1 MRYIQSRKHAA
12 VRQPRHRSSVA
23 LAAAAFALPG
33 AVLAESAAT
42 PAAAASQARAEAT
55 LPTVK
60 VRAAAPENDFKA
72 DVVSLPKFT
81 QPIVDTPQTITV
93 IKKELLAQQA
103 ATTLTEALR
112 NTPGVTL
119 QLGENGSTQTGDS
132 INLRGFDSSQSIFV
146 DGIRDLG
153 AVSRDVFNI
162 DQVEVVKGPSGSDI
176 GRGASS
182 AYINL
187 VSKTAQ
193 ADGAFATGSLI
204 AGTAD
209 RKRLV
214 ADFNTP
220 LAALPGSAVRL
231 NVMAQDYGVP
241 GRDEVKQKR
250 WGFAPTATFGLGSST
265 RETVSYLHV
274 QQDNVPDG
282 GVSTFGVKGYVF
294 AAAAGATPAQKP
306 GPAVDPS
313 NFYGLDS
320 DFDRVKID
328 MFTSQLESD
337 IAKGAKLRNTTR
349 IGRTVEDIL
358 VTGVNLVTATAAT
371 PEGYF
376 VARSRQGRHQ
386 DNEILTNQTNL
397 ATEFETFGLKNSL
410 STGVEFTYERQKT
423 RSPTAITGAGSTVA
437 LGAANLYDPNMNDTT
452 AIAPKYYGAQTVGSN
467 LTASAYAFETLNIT
481 NSLLINGGLRLDKFH
496 TDTSSVTVGALA
508 TPTSPVVVTNG
519 TPLGLTDSIWSWK
532 VGAVFK
538 PARNGSIYA
547 TYSDSRQ
554 PPGGANFALASQATA
569 PNSASRTDFKPQ
581 EGTNIELGTKWDL
594 FGGDLLA
601 TGAIYRSQNKN
612 EPVSDGA
619 AVPTYAQIGKRRVQ
633 GVELGLVGA
642 VTKDLNV
649 SVGYSHMDSKILVA
663 AATTQGG
670 VLTFSPVNT
679 FTSWLTYKLPLGL
692 TVGGG
697 MRYADTAARSSNTAT
712 PTSNLL
718 QAPAYWVGDAMA
730 SYDIDRNWQVQLNV
744 YNLFDR
750 KYMASLNN
758 GGSRYTP
765 GAPRNGL
772 VSVNAK
778 F

>member
-12 VRQPRHRSSVA
+12 ARQPRHRTTVA

-33 AVLAESAAT
+33 AVLAQAAAA
-42 PAAAASQARAEAT
+42 PATAASQARSETT

-60 VRAAAPENDFKA
+60 VQAAQDNDYKA
-72 DVVSLPKFT
+72 DVVSSPKFT

-93 IKKELLAQQA
+93 IKKELLQQQA
-103 ATTLTEALR
+103 ATSLAEALR
-112 NTPGVTL
+112 NTPGVTM

-187 VSKTAQ
+187 VSKQAQ

-204 AGTAD
+204 GGTDD
-209 RKRLV
+209 RKRVV

-231 NVMAQDYGVP
+231 NLMAQDYGVP
-241 GRDEVKQKR
+241 GRDEVKSKR
-250 WGFAPTATFGLGSST
+250 FGFAPTATFGLGSSV
-265 RETVSYLHV
+265 RETVSFLHV
-274 QQDNVPDG
+274 TQDNVPDG
-282 GVSTFGVKGYVF
+282 GVSTFGLKGYVF
-294 AAAAGATPAQKP
+294 AAATATAPAQKP

-313 NFYGLDS
+313 NFYGLGS
-320 DFDRVKID
+320 DFDHVRID
-328 MFTSQLESD
+328 MFTSKLESD
-337 IAKGAKLRNTTR
+337 LAKGVTLRNTTR
-349 IGRTVEDIL
+349 IGRTVEDVV
-358 VTGVNLVTATAAT
+358 VTGVNAVTATAAT
-371 PEGYF
+371 PSGYT

-397 ATEFETFGLKNSL
+397 ASTFETFGLTNSL
-410 STGVEFTYERQKT
+410 STGVELTYERQKT
-423 RSPTAITGAGSTVA
+423 ATPVTVA
-437 LGAANLYDPNMNDTT
+437 GTANLYNPNPGDTMALPQYMGT
-452 AIAPKYYGAQTVGSN
+452 QTIGST

-481 NSLLINGGLRLDKFH
+481 KDLLINGGVRVDKFH
-496 TDTSSVTVGALA
+496 TDTSGSTYTAATATAAASLA
-508 TPTSPVVVTNG
+508 NNA
-519 TPLGLTDSIWSWK
+519 PLGLTDTLWSYK
-532 VGAVFK
+532 IGAVFK
-538 PARNGSIYA
+538 PARNGSVYL
-547 TYSDSRQ
+547 TYSDSRN
-554 PPGGANFALASQATA
+554 PPGGSNFALSSQA
-569 PNSASRTDFKPQ
+569 NSAAQAGLDPQ
-581 EGTNIELGTKWDL
+581 EGTNIEFGTKWDL
-594 FGGDLLA
+594 LGGDLLA
-601 TGAIYRSQNKN
+601 TAAIYRSENKN
-612 EPVSDGA
+612 ELVSDGA
-619 AVPTYAQIGKRRVQ
+619 AVPTYSQVGKRRVQ
-633 GVELGLVGA
+633 GVELGLVGN
-642 VTKDLNV
+642 VTKDLSV
-649 SVGYSHMDSKILVA
+649 SVGYSHMDSKIVHGA
-663 AATTQGG
+663 PTQQGG
-670 VLTFSPVNT
+670 VIVFSPKNT
-679 FTSWLTYKLPLGL
+679 FTSWVTYKLPLGI

-697 MRYADTAARSSNTAT
+697 MRYADTSARSSNIAA

-730 SYDIDRNWQVQLNV
+730 SYDVTKNWQVQLNV

-750 KYMASLNN
+750 KYMQSLNN

-765 GAPRNGL
+765 GQERNGL

>member
-12 VRQPRHRSSVA
+12 VRQPRHRSGVA

-33 AVLAESAAT
+33 AVLAQSA
-42 PAAAASQARAEAT
+42 PAPTAAASQARAEAT

-60 VRAAAPENDFKA
+60 VQAAAPENDYKA
-72 DVVSLPKFT
+72 DVVSSPKFT

-93 IKKELLAQQA
+93 IKKELLQQQA
-103 ATTLTEALR
+103 ATSLSEALR
-112 NTPGVTL
+112 NTPGVTM

-187 VSKTAQ
+187 VSKQ
-193 ADGAFATGSLI
+193 ADAAGAFATGSLI
-204 AGTAD
+204 GGTAD

-241 GRDEVKQKR
+241 GRDEVRQKR
-250 WGFAPTATFGLGSST
+250 WGVAPTATFGIGSNT
-265 RETVSYLHV
+265 RETISFLHV
-274 QQDNVPDG
+274 QQDNRPDG
-282 GVSTFGVKGYVF
+282 GVSAFGLKGYVF
-294 AAAAGATPAQKP
+294 AAATATTPAQKP

-313 NFYGLDS
+313 NFYGLAG
-320 DFDRVKID
+320 DFDHVKLD
-328 MFTSQLESD
+328 MFTSKLESD
-337 IAKGAKLRNTTR
+337 LAKGVVLRNTTR
-349 IGRTVEDIL
+349 IGRTVQDVV
-358 VTGVNLVTATAAT
+358 VTGVNAVTATTAD
-371 PEGYF
+371 PSGYT

-397 ATEFETFGLKNSL
+397 ASQFETFGLKNAL
-410 STGVEFTYERQKT
+410 SSGIELSYERQKT
-423 RSPTAITGAGSTVA
+423 ATPVTVA
-437 LGAANLYDPNMNDTT
+437 GTANLYAPNPGDAMALPQYKGT
-452 AIAPKYYGAQTVGSN
+452 QTVGST
-467 LTASAYAFETLNIT
+467 LTASAYAFETLNLT
-481 NSLLINGGLRLDKFH
+481 DALLLNAGARVDKFH
-496 TDTSSVTVGALA
+496 TDTSGATYTAASGA
-508 TPTSPVVVTNG
+508 TPASLANNA
-519 TPLGLTDSIWSWK
+519 PLGLTDTLWSWK

-538 PARNGSIYA
+538 PARNGSVYV
-547 TYSDSRQ
+547 TYSDSRN
-554 PPGGANFALASQATA
+554 PPGGTNFALSSQA
-569 PNSASRTDFKPQ
+569 NSAAQPSLKPQ
-581 EGTNIELGTKWDL
+581 EGTNVEFGTKWDL
-594 FGGDLLA
+594 LGGDLLA
-601 TGAIYRSQNKN
+601 TAAVDRSENSN
-612 EPVSDGA
+612 ELVSDGA
-619 AVPTYAQIGKRRVQ
+619 AVPSYAQVGKRRVQ
-633 GVELGLVGA
+633 GIELGLVGN
-642 VTKDLNV
+642 VSKDVSV
-649 SVGYSHMDSKILVA
+649 SVGYSNMDSKILRGA
-663 AATTQGG
+663 PTQQGG
-670 VLTFSPVNT
+670 VIVFSPKNTFS
-679 FTSWLTYKLPLGL
+679 SWVTAKLPLGI

-697 MRYADTAARSSNTAT
+697 MRYADASARSSNTAA

-718 QAPAYWVGDAMA
+718 TAPAYWVGDAMA
-730 SYDIDRNWQVQLNV
+730 SYDISPNWQVQLNV

-750 KYMASLNN
+750 KYLQSLNN

-765 GAPRNGL
+765 GAERNAL
-772 VSVNAK
+772 VSLNAK